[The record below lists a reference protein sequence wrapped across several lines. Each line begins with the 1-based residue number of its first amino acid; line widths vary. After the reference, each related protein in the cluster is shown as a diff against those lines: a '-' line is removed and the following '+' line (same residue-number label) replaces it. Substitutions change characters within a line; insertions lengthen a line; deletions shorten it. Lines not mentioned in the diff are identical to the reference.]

1 MQSPKTFSL
10 EIEKV
15 AQDKN
20 INHMD
25 AVLWYCSKNDLEPD
39 TVGRLITKGLK
50 EKIEANAREL
60 NFLEKTAQLPIQE
73 IMVMSINAKNA
84 FSVLEDLQLKNRVK
98 ELEADNAEL
107 VVANEELR
115 ERCKKLASRMPE
127 WPKGYRPTRRAFVE
141 KKKYERPA
149 N

>member
-15 AQDKN
+15 AQDKK

-84 FSVLEDLQLKNRVK
+84 FAVLEDMQLKNRVHQ
-98 ELEADNAEL
+98 LEADNAEL

-115 ERCKKLASRMPE
+115 ERCKKLATRMPE
-127 WPKGYRPTRRAFVE
+127 WPKGYRPTRKVFTE
-141 KKKYERPA
+141 KKRYERQP